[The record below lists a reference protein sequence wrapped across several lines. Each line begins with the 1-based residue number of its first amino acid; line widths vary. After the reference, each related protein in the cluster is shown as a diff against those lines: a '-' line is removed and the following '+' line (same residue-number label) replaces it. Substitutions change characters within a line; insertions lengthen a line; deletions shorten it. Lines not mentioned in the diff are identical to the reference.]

1 MKLRAIR
8 ENHLFS
14 KVYAKG
20 KKFVGRRVIVY
31 VLPDYSGARITRSDP
46 MHRRVNRVGITVTK
60 KLGGAVER
68 NRAKRIIRDGY
79 RLADRKSP
87 LKKGLLVVIVARSSI
102 AGAKAQ
108 DIGKDISAAFV
119 KFQNE
124 WQKEPKRSGSRRPDS
139 QSGQVPGGKE
149 SGGQGSDRHES
160 VDAPVTAKE

>member
-1 MKLRAIR
+1 M
-8 ENHLFS
+8 
-14 KVYAKG
+14 
-20 KKFVGRRVIVY
+20 
-31 VLPDYSGARITRSDP
+31 
-46 MHRRVNRVGITVTK
+46 TK

-79 RLADRKSP
+79 RLADKKSP

-124 WQKEPKRSGSRRPDS
+124 WQKEPKRSGGRRPDS
-139 QSGQVPGGKE
+139 QSGQVPGGHG

>member
-31 VLPDYSGARITRSDP
+31 VLPDYSSARITRSDP
-46 MHRRVNRVGITVTK
+46 MHRRVNRIGITVTK

-79 RLADRKSP
+79 RLADRKTP
-87 LKKGLLVVIVARSSI
+87 LKKGLLVVIVARSSVI
-102 AGAKAQ
+102 GAKSQ
-108 DIGKDISAAFV
+108 DIAKDISAAFV
-119 KFQNE
+119 KFQSE
-124 WQKEPKRSGSRRPDS
+124 WQKEPKR
-139 QSGQVPGGKE
+139 QGGRKPQPMGTNVSADTDRSVKE
-149 SGGQGSDRHES
+149 
-160 VDAPVTAKE
+160 AKE

>member
-68 NRAKRIIRDGY
+68 NRAKRIITATDTGLPTR
-79 RLADRKSP
+79 SP
-87 LKKGLLVVIVARSSI
+87 R
-102 AGAKAQ
+102 
-108 DIGKDISAAFV
+108 
-119 KFQNE
+119 
-124 WQKEPKRSGSRRPDS
+124 
-139 QSGQVPGGKE
+139 
-149 SGGQGSDRHES
+149 
-160 VDAPVTAKE
+160 

>member
-79 RLADRKSP
+79 RLADKKSP

-102 AGAKAQ
+102 AG
-108 DIGKDISAAFV
+108 
-119 KFQNE
+119 
-124 WQKEPKRSGSRRPDS
+124 
-139 QSGQVPGGKE
+139 
-149 SGGQGSDRHES
+149 ES